1 MRGKNQKLPYGYRYI
16 DGSIRIDE
24 GESAVIRRIYREK
37 QNGIPGTKIGAGLYA
52 DKIPLF
58 FGIRKESGEYGVRD
72 TDR

>member
-1 MRGKNQKLPYGYRYI
+1 MRGKSKKLPYGYRYA
-16 DGSIRIDE
+16 DGTIRTDE
-24 GESAVIRRIYREK
+24 EEAAVIRRIFVEK